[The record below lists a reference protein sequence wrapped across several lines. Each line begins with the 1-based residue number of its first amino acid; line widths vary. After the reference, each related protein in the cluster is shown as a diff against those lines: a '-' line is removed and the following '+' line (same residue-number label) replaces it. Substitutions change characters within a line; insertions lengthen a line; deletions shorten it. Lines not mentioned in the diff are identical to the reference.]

1 MAIFKK
7 ASTQEMSH
15 HLVGSSANFYVKNCF
30 KSRITLWPSHFGRHT
45 LAVTLWPLHFGRH
58 TLAVTLWQSHF
69 SRHISTRDVEV
80 LKNTGSTFQDDTKHI
95 GYQVLKDIAN

>member
-1 MAIFKK
+1 M
-7 ASTQEMSH
+7 Q
-15 HLVGSSANFYVKNCF
+15 NFMLKIVLNHE
-30 KSRITLWPSHFGRHT
+30 S
-45 LAVTLWPLHFGRH
+45 HFGRH

-80 LKNTGSTFQDDTKHI
+80 LKNTGSTFEDDTKHI